1 MKTYGNPLINTSHF
15 AAWSEAWGILREDED
30 EKYPSALYGFITDE
44 PKVASIPE
52 RGSCYGFVV
61 SGHCVTPNGIV
72 RSGQFFQ
79 LPNGCPHLVVLGTV
93 FVVQRYGYLGYAFVG
108 GPIEKK
114 GRMRY
119 IDGCSDTLLVPPM
132 LKGEPCFNHLH
143 FPCGI
148 DQTMH
153 THPSTRFGAVAG
165 GEGICWTPIGDTLLS
180 KGLIFHIPKDGLH
193 RFATAHSHM
202 DVIAYHPD
210 SDFGP
215 THEDHPMVNRTWVD
229 KGDSYGKIDNST
241 GRHIEKMD
249 VVNPWLPPCHS

>member
-1 MKTYGNPLINTSHF
+1 MKTYGNPIINTTHF
-15 AAWSEAWGILREDED
+15 AAWSEAWGLLREDE
-30 EKYPSALYGFITDE
+30 EPQPSALYGFITDE

-52 RGSCYGFVV
+52 RGSCYGYVV
-61 SGHCVTPNGIV
+61 HGHAVTPNGIV
-72 RSGQFFQ
+72 RAGQFFQ
-79 LPNGCPHLVVLGTV
+79 LPNGCAHLVILGCV
-93 FVVQRYGYLGYAFVG
+93 FVVQRYGYLGYAYVG

-143 FPCGI
+143 FPDRI

-165 GEGICWTPIGDTLLS
+165 GEGWCWTPIGDTKLV
-180 KGLIFHIPKDGLH
+180 KGLIFHIPKDGFH
-193 RFATAHSHM
+193 RFSTEHSHM

-215 THEDHPMVNRTWVD
+215 THEVHPMINRTWVD
-229 KGDSYGKIDNST
+229 GKSIDNTEAKHLSKENV
-241 GRHIEKMD
+241 I
-249 VVNPWLPPCHS
+249 NPWLPPALS